1 MVGGG
6 KPRTLLLFRNA
17 LRDEYKYSSFISKRL
32 PGPAHLTGPLWVPF
46 PLYLPTSSD
55 LCRMPFRSY
64 SIGFW
69 LMCLSSFLFFLSFNL
84 LLPALPDH
92 LTQLGGADYKGFII
106 ALFTLTAAISRPFS
120 GKLADTVGRIP
131 VMVFGSLVC
140 VVCGFIYPLALTVA
154 GFMGL
159 RLLHGF
165 STGFKPTGTAA
176 FIADIVP
183 VARRGEAMGLLG
195 VTGTLGMAAGPA
207 LGDWLA
213 AHFTINTLFYCSSGI
228 ALVSVLVQGT
238 LTETLPAAQ
247 RQRFRWHLLRLKL
260 EEVIE
265 PRVLRPALVT
275 LLCLFPFGA
284 VLTVVPDQSRFL
296 ELPNRGLFY
305 IAYTVSSL
313 LVRLLAGRASDRFG
327 RVRVLRWS
335 AGILALSLA
344 LLTFLATPTS
354 FLLAALVF
362 GIGTGLNS
370 PTLYAWTVDLSH
382 PAHRG
387 RAVAT
392 MYIALEVGI
401 GLGALLAGWIFDNQ
415 VARLPYVHGMS
426 LAAVLLAVAY
436 LALIPTDVA
445 GAAARAAEDEQRAP
459 AAEEVV

>member
-1 MVGGG
+1 
-6 KPRTLLLFRNA
+6 
-17 LRDEYKYSSFISKRL
+17 
-32 PGPAHLTGPLWVPF
+32 
-46 PLYLPTSSD
+46 
-55 LCRMPFRSY
+55 MPFRSY
-64 SIGFW
+64 SAGFW

-92 LTQLGGADYKGFII
+92 LTRLGGADYKGFII

-140 VVCGFIYPLALTVA
+140 VLCGLIYPVALTVA
-154 GFMGL
+154 GFLGL

-195 VTGTLGMAAGPA
+195 VTGSLGMAAGPA

-213 AHFTINTLFYCSSGI
+213 AHFALNVLFYCSSGF

-238 LTETLPAAQ
+238 LTETLPAPQ
-247 RQRFRWHLLRLKL
+247 RQRFRWGLLRLKL
-260 EEVIE
+260 AEIIE

-284 VLTVVPDQSRFL
+284 VLTVVPDESRL
-296 ELPNRGLFY
+296 LGLTHRGLFY
-305 IAYTVSSL
+305 IAYTGWSL
-313 LVRLLAGRASDRFG
+313 AVRLLAGRASDRLG

-335 AGILALSLA
+335 AAALAGALA
-344 LLTFLATPTS
+344 LLTFGSSPTT
-354 FLLAALVF
+354 FLLAAVVF
-362 GIGTGLNS
+362 GVGTGLNS
-370 PTLYAWTVDLSH
+370 PTLYAWTVDLGH
-382 PAHRG
+382 PHPRG

-392 MYIALEVGI
+392 LYIALEGGI
-401 GLGALLAGWIFDNQ
+401 GLAPLLAGWVFDNQ
-415 VARLPYVHGMS
+415 PARLPYVHGLS
-426 LAAVLLAVAY
+426 LAVVLAAAAY
-436 LALIPTDVA
+436 LAVVPLDVA
-445 GAAARAAEDEQRAP
+445 GTAARQAELEVEP